1 MATRKVTPSGR
12 GKSARKTPQPD
23 PVGHQILDLQAR
35 LWDAVAILEL
45 AEIGLDAGGTLAE
58 IPSLYRAVG
67 FAHRAV
73 FAVASDMGKLP
84 GGTP

>member
-1 MATRKVTPSGR
+1 M
-12 GKSARKTPQPD
+12 
-23 PVGHQILDLQAR
+23 LDLQAR
-35 LWDAVAILEL
+35 LWEAVAILEL

-73 FAVASDMGKLP
+73 FAVASDMGKPLP
-84 GGTP
+84 RSEV